1 MKLRLPEYFVDFAC
15 IGGKCTDSCCVGW
28 ELDIDEDTFEYYRT
42 VPGPFGER
50 LRLSMSE
57 ENEAR
62 GSGDESGVFG
72 SEGDHTFRLR
82 VDGRCP
88 FLNKENLCDIVLNLG
103 PEALCT
109 VCSEYPRYTFQL
121 GDTIE
126 KSLTLSCPEVGR
138 LIFTMIRP
146 MGFTVTDLGDTMLGD
161 FDEEPLTDDE
171 ETFCR
176 GIARVRDRALAL
188 LSDRPRPLPERIGR
202 FLNYCRAVQTFL
214 NEHETAEI
222 PADELAFDESASVG
236 ADFLPGDLPD
246 FSGRLEILGELEVLD
261 DRWTHALAS
270 LTAME
275 EEGTYEERLRAYLA
289 SRTGDPLDDYE
300 FLLCYFVNRYFPRA
314 AYDSDVLGKARLSL
328 FGLLTVRDLDCARF
342 HENGGR
348 FSFSDRID
356 TSKIYSKEVEHSD
369 ENLDLIAEELTFF

>member
-121 GDTIE
+121 GSTIE

-146 MGFTVTDLGDTMLGD
+146 MGFTETELGDELLGNP
-161 FDEEPLTDDE
+161 DEEPFTDDE

-176 GIARVRDRALAL
+176 GIAAVRDRAIAL
-188 LSDRPRPLPERIGR
+188 LSERPRPLPERIGR
-202 FLNYCRAVQTFL
+202 FYSFCIAAQQYL
-214 NEHETAEI
+214 NEHDDPLI
-222 PADELAFDESASVG
+222 PAAGITFDETSSVG
-236 ADFLPGDLPD
+236 PDFLPEGFPD
-246 FSGRLEILGELEVLD
+246 FSERLAILRELEVLD
-261 DRWTHALAS
+261 ERWTHALAGLS
-270 LTAME
+270 AME
-275 EEGTYEERLRAYLA
+275 NEDSYEERLRAYQA
-289 SRTGDPLDDYE
+289 FRSCDPLDDYE

-328 FGLLTVRDLDCARF
+328 FGLLVVRDLDAARF
-342 HENGGR
+342 HANNGR

-369 ENLDLIAEELTFF
+369 ENLDFIAEELTFL

>member
-1 MKLRLPEYFVDFAC
+1 MKLRLPEYFVDVAC

-88 FLNKENLCDIVLNLG
+88 FLNRDNLCDIVLNLG

-121 GDTIE
+121 GNMID

-146 MGFTVTDLGDTMLGD
+146 MGFTVTELGDESIGD
-161 FDEEPLTDDE
+161 PDELPESDEE
-171 ETFCR
+171 ETFCESV
-176 GIARVRDRALAL
+176 GAVRDRAIAI
-188 LSDRPRPLPERIGR
+188 LSERPRPLHERIGR
-202 FLNYCRAVQTFL
+202 FYSFCKAVQHFL
-214 NEHETAEI
+214 NEHEDPLI
-222 PADELAFDESASVG
+222 PADALPFDEAASVG
-236 ADFLPGDLPD
+236 TDFLPEGFPD
-246 FSGRLEILGELEVLD
+246 FPRRLEILEELEVLD
-261 DRWTHALAS
+261 ERWSHALAG
-270 LTAME
+270 LEAMDE
-275 EEGTYEERLRAYLA
+275 DGTYDERIRLYLA
-289 SRTGDPLDDYE
+289 SRAGDPLDDYE

-314 AYDSDVLGKARLSL
+314 AYDSDVLGKAGLAL
-328 FGLLTVRDLDCARF
+328 FGLLTVRDLDAAVYF
-342 HENGGR
+342 ENGGR
-348 FSFSDRID
+348 FSFSDRIR
-356 TSKIYSKEVEHSD
+356 TAGIYSKEVEHSD
-369 ENLDLIAEELTFF
+369 ENLDLIAEEILFS